1 MSTVSPAR
9 VACPACGKTLHS
21 PLLCEACGAVLESR
35 ASLSPFEVLGLEPR
49 AEPDLASVRKR
60 MLALARGLHP
70 DFHAHG
76 GPDARRRAED
86 NTAALNAAYAV
97 LADDFRRAD
106 WLVGALGGPR
116 EDQER
121 SMPAEFLQEVLE
133 WNEAIEEAREAEAG
147 SPPRMALEALANRLA
162 TERGATMK
170 NVLFRLNP
178 LPARGAPVLRL
189 ARQELNA
196 LRYLDRALAEI
207 GELRLSSAS

>member
-1 MSTVSPAR
+1 M
-9 VACPACGKTLHS
+9 
-21 PLLCEACGAVLESR
+21 LEPHGP
-35 ASLSPFEVLGLEPR
+35 LSPFEILGLEPQ
-49 AEPDLASVRKR
+49 AELDGTALRRR
-60 MLALARGLHP
+60 MLSLARGLHP

-76 GPDARRRAED
+76 GQEARRRAED

-147 SPPRMALEALANRLA
+147 SPPRMALEALANRLV

-170 NVLFRLNP
+170 NVLLRLNP